1 MSATTTRQWTVQGQK
16 GFDDLKFNPN
26 APVPKL
32 GDHDVLVKIR
42 FASLNFRDLVILKV
56 CQAFIT
62 WDSRLT
68 LVSLE

>member
-1 MSATTTRQWTVQGQK
+1 MPVKETRQWTVQGQT
-16 GFDDLKFNPN
+16 GFDDLKFNPS

-56 CQAFIT
+56 CKIPI
-62 WDSRLT
+62 
-68 LVSLE
+68 SLLGS